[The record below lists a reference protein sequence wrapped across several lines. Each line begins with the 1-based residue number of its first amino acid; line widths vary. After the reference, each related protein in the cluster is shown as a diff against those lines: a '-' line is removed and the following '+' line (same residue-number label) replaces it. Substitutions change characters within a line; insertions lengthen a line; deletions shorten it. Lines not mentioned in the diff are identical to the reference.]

1 MLFPLTID
9 HNSVKD
15 HLSMAIETGEL
26 SAEEEARAEKLLAAP
41 HAEVNKIILHALKA
55 TYNDDI
61 GAVLDDFIDDAAF
74 TALNMY
80 KEKNTDD

>member
-15 HLSMAIETGEL
+15 HLTMVIETGEL

-41 HAEVNKIILHALKA
+41 HAQVINSPHS
-55 TYNDDI
+55 
-61 GAVLDDFIDDAAF
+61 
-74 TALNMY
+74 
-80 KEKNTDD
+80 